1 MIVFG
6 ASVSPFVRKV
16 LIAAAEKGI
25 PIENRPVNPRT
36 SDDADFIMASP
47 FRKIPALK
55 DGDYTLCDSTA
66 IIAYME
72 ARHPHPALIPHEA
85 RARGK
90 AIWFEELA
98 DTILGAVN
106 SKIFFN
112 RIIGPKFLNIP
123 CNEAEATEAQNSAL
137 PPIYSY
143 LEGVTPQSGFL
154 VGDSI
159 SIADVAVTSMIV
171 NLTHANAPIDAA
183 RYPKLTAY
191 YARMSARP
199 SVANL
204 IAAERAML
212 GL

>member
-6 ASVSPFVRKV
+6 ASLSPFVRKV

-25 PIENRPVNPRT
+25 AIENRPANPRT
-36 SDDADFIMASP
+36 SDDADFVLASP

-72 ARHPHPALIPHEA
+72 ARHPVPALIPEEA

-98 DTILGAVN
+98 DTILAAAN
-106 SKIFFN
+106 TKIFFN
-112 RIIGPKFLNIP
+112 RIIGPRFLNIP
-123 CNEAEATEAQNSAL
+123 CNEAEAMDAQTNSL
-137 PPIYSY
+137 PPLYGY
-143 LEGVTPQSGFL
+143 LEGVVPASGFL

-159 SIADVAVTSMIV
+159 SVADVAVTSMLV
-171 NLTHANAPIDAA
+171 NLTHAGASVDAA
-183 RYPKLTAY
+183 KYPKLAAY

-204 IAAERAML
+204 VAAERAML

>member
-6 ASVSPFVRKV
+6 ASLSPFVRKV

-25 PIENRPVNPRT
+25 TIENRPANPRT
-36 SDDADFIMASP
+36 SDDPDFLQASP

-55 DGDYTLCDSTA
+55 DGDYTLSDSTA

-72 ARHPHPALIPHEA
+72 AKHPSPALYPQEA

-98 DTILGAVN
+98 DTILATAN

-112 RIIGPKFLNIP
+112 RIVAPRFLNIP
-123 CNEAEATEAQNSAL
+123 CNEVEATEAQTTLL
-137 PPIYSY
+137 PPMLAY
-143 LEGVTPQSGFL
+143 LEGVTPASGYL
-154 VGDSI
+154 VGDSF
-159 SIADVAVTSMIV
+159 SIADIAVTSMLV
-171 NLTHANAPIDAA
+171 NLAHANAPVDTAK
-183 RYPKLTAY
+183 YPKLAAY
-191 YARMSARP
+191 VARMSKRP
-199 SVANL
+199 SVEKFVAG
-204 IAAERAML
+204 ERAML

>member
-6 ASVSPFVRKV
+6 TSVSPFVRKV

-25 PIENRPVNPRT
+25 AIETRPTNPR
-36 SDDADFIMASP
+36 SSEDADFIQASP
-47 FRKIPALK
+47 FRKMPALK

-72 ARHPHPALIPHEA
+72 AKHPSPALIPLEA

-98 DTILGAVN
+98 DTIMAAAN

-123 CNEAEATEAQNSAL
+123 CNEAEALEAQTNSL
-137 PPIYSY
+137 PPIYGY
-143 LEGVTPQSGFL
+143 LEGVVPDSGFL

-159 SIADVAVTSMIV
+159 SIADIAVTSMIV
-171 NLTHANAPIDAA
+171 NLTHASAPVDAA
-183 RYPKLTAY
+183 RYPKLAAY
-191 YARMSARP
+191 FARMSARP
-199 SVANL
+199 SVAGL
-204 IAAERAML
+204 VAAERAML